1 MILPYIIFGLS
12 FLFSAW
18 NLVKYIAQSITYSR
32 ASGNVNDINTN
43 ITIAEYYNLMAWEHW
58 SRHILDVGNNLSA
71 ARGGI
76 MMVRILQKLR
86 MMDARTNDDADD
98 YIDGNDDDMFEEEE
112 DGEDADEEVEATFII
127 GHDGDIDALATAL
140 GISWNLPPPYHPG
153 YTATPPGSAIHFVY
167 DVDQGQIEI
176 SVMAPMF
183 FSNGDDDRGAEGGG
197 VERMNYL
204 NASGILVEVPVEFVD
219 HLGAKS
225 GGGTATVTAAT
236 NAEVFPSLDALRNH
250 TLNTLRGYSGSAECF
265 EAAETMTAP
274 DLLLLPHHGS
284 SPIPDHAGSTMML
297 MTYPLPVGPIG
308 THSNCRHLL
317 SSLRGIFSL
326 RQWSIGI
333 QGA

>member
-1 MILPYIIFGLS
+1 MVVLTL
-12 FLFSAW
+12 LAW

-32 ASGNVNDINTN
+32 ASGIVNDINTN

-76 MMVRILQKLR
+76 MMVRILQELR
-86 MMDARTNDDADD
+86 MMDARTNDDADGD
-98 YIDGNDDDMFEEEE
+98 YIIDGIDDDMFEEEE

-183 FSNGDDDRGAEGGG
+183 FSNGDDDRG
-197 VERMNYL
+197 ERMNYL

-225 GGGTATVTAAT
+225 GGSAATVTAAT

-265 EAAETMTAP
+265 EAAETLTAP
-274 DLLLLPHHGS
+274 DLLLLPHQHG
-284 SPIPDHAGSTMML
+284 PTTTPDHTASTMML
-297 MTYPLPVGPIG
+297 FGGLLGFAMSALVLHCVHRKRYYPTSTKQHRGTYAEMVLPKY
-308 THSNCRHLL
+308 LE
-317 SSLRGIFSL
+317 FS
-326 RQWSIGI
+326 
-333 QGA
+333 